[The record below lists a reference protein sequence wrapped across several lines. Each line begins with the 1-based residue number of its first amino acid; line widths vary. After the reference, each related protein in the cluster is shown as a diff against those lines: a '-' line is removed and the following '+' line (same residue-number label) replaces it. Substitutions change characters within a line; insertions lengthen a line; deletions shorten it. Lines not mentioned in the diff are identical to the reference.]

1 MKALP
6 CYYSINRVRSSLR
19 LESQFASLKK
29 PNLMPTEDANAPLF
43 AKKTEWG
50 RIVAK
55 LENVSASKPETTSII
70 VAVVIV
76 DTNVYFSTWLNCEI
90 FLPVLE
96 CTIPTVLKDSKFYK
110 HASVNIYT
118 DRYSILYSI

>member
-70 VAVVIV
+70 VAVVM
-76 DTNVYFSTWLNCEI
+76 
-90 FLPVLE
+90 
-96 CTIPTVLKDSKFYK
+96 
-110 HASVNIYT
+110 
-118 DRYSILYSI
+118 